1 VLQLLYLIGLTVNAV
16 DFNLQPESYW
26 TQLLNELHPLPIC
39 DNISHDSLF
48 DGDLICYQHQKGYR
62 FSIDSVLV
70 AHFVEVRK
78 NDRILDL
85 GTGSGIISMLLLYRW
100 GDRIREVSGIEIQQ
114 GLAELAGKNFH
125 ANNFEQFGR
134 IIRADIKEIDKL
146 IKPESYD
153 KIVCNPP
160 FYTPVSG
167 RTNENPEAQ
176 LARHQ
181 ILATLQDF
189 LCASAFAV
197 KNGGVVSFVY
207 PAERICEFISSAN
220 KVRLEIKKIQ
230 FVYSYPDK
238 SATAR
243 LALIQCLKNGGG
255 GTEIPPPF
263 YVYCEKNGEYSSEM
277 HDFYRKN

>member
-1 VLQLLYLIGLTVNAV
+1 M
-16 DFNLQPESYW
+16 
-26 TQLLNELHPLPIC
+26 NELHPLPIC
-39 DNISHDSLF
+39 DTISHDSLF
-48 DGDLICYQHQKGYR
+48 EGELICYQHQKGYR

-85 GTGSGIISMLLLYRW
+85 GTGSGIICMLLLYRW
-100 GDRIREVSGIEIQQ
+100 RDRIGEVSGIEIQQ
-114 GLAELAGKNFH
+114 GLAELAGKNFQ
-125 ANNFEQFGR
+125 ANNLEQFGR
-134 IIRADIKEIDKL
+134 IMQGDIKEIDKL
-146 IKPESYD
+146 VKPESYD

-160 FYTPVSG
+160 FYNPASG

-207 PAERICEFISSAN
+207 PAEQICEFISSAK

-230 FVYSYPDK
+230 FVYSYPGK
-238 SATAR
+238 SAIAR
-243 LALIQCLKNGGG
+243 LALVQCLKNGGG
-255 GTEIPPPF
+255 GTVIPPPL
-263 YVYCEKNGEYSSEM
+263 YVYCEKNGAYSAEIL
-277 HDFYRKN
+277 DFYRNN